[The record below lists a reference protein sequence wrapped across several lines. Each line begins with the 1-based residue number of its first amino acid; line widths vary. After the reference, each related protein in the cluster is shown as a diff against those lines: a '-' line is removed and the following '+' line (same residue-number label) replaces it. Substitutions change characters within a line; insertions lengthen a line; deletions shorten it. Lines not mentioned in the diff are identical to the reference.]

1 MANLMLR
8 PIKTLPQA
16 LLIISALGALPTS
29 SEAQR
34 QRQQTDFW
42 SDPDF
47 VERFIGT
54 YAPRITVEPR
64 LSQPDKTF
72 MEEFSTL
79 MQTNRQEAR
88 ASLAA
93 MAAEEDSNA
102 TFHLILGNFAYQE
115 RNLQEAVRHYQA
127 AIRKHK
133 DFLRAHE
140 NLGFLYFQLGNEEK
154 AREHFTTAVKLG
166 AVDKNIFG
174 ILGYLFF
181 ENEQF
186 IASET
191 SYRSA
196 LIYEV
201 QNEAWEFGLAKSI
214 LFQRKYKDAAGL
226 FEKLIEKNS
235 RETEYWELQADAFLG
250 LGEKLHA
257 ASNYEVLRRMGAISA
272 ENLIALGDIYVE
284 NGFIEAALGVY
295 KEAIMARGRLNVEK
309 PIEAAANLIE
319 AGFFDAASEVLTEI
333 NRSYGN
339 SLDSKLAFVVR
350 KLNAKIQAAT
360 DNMSESIVPL
370 LESMVVE
377 NPLDGDVLIMLADFY
392 AQGGNFEKAEFLYE
406 RAQNLRDFEAKAYF
420 HHGKALVA
428 VEQYREAVR
437 ALERAQDVKPQDH
450 VEEYLLGVRNVYR
463 AVRN

>member
-1 MANLMLR
+1 MLR
-8 PIKTLPQA
+8 LFKILPQA
-16 LLIISALGALPTS
+16 LLILSIVSVLATS
-29 SEAQR
+29 LDAQR
-34 QRQQTDFW
+34 QSRQTDFW

-54 YAPRITVEPR
+54 YSPRITVEPR
-64 LSQPDKTF
+64 LSPTDKTY
-72 MEEFSTL
+72 MEEFTTL

-88 ASLAA
+88 ASLTAK
-93 MAAEEDSNA
+93 AAEEGSNA

-115 RNLQEAVRHYQA
+115 RNLPEAVRHYQA

-140 NLGFLYFQLGNEEK
+140 NIAFLYFQLGNEEK

-201 QNEAWEFGLAKSI
+201 QNEDWEFGLAKSI

-226 FEKLIEKNS
+226 FENLIEKNPQV
-235 RETEYWELQADAFLG
+235 TEYWELQADAYLG
-250 LGEKLHA
+250 LGEKLSA
-257 ASNYEVLRRMGAISA
+257 ASNYEALRRMGAISP
-272 ENLIALGDIYVE
+272 EDLITLGDIYVE

-295 KEAIMARGRLNVEK
+295 KEAILARGRLNVEK

-319 AGFFDAASEVLTEI
+319 AGFYDAASEVLTEI
-333 NRSYGN
+333 NRGYGN

-350 KLNAKIQAAT
+350 KLNAKIQAASG
-360 DNMSESIVPL
+360 NMPDSIVPL
-370 LESMVVE
+370 LESMVLE
-377 NPLDGDVLIMLADFY
+377 NPLDGDVLIMLADYY

-406 RAQNLRDFEAKAYF
+406 RAQNLRNFEAKAYF

-428 VEQYREAVR
+428 EEQYREAVR

-450 VEEYLLGVRNVYR
+450 VEDYLVGVRNVYR